1 MADPAITDKTPLAKS
16 LFRREAV
23 IFLITFASAFIIFI
37 FSLGFIF
44 QTLWDQATQSV
55 RTEIEREADT
65 IARLLVFEFSHLTEL
80 ENPKSP
86 DSKVDEQVKRRLW
99 EKVTFNETIRGIELI
114 QGQADIQGRHLTY
127 SYFPLSH
134 EKSESELGP
143 QKTMKTFS
151 GPEGDLIRIINKE
164 QRVDKNLLESINQGR
179 KIESELLL
187 RYFPLYIPLPDQ
199 GAVYWGVTK
208 VGINADAM
216 RRFLVLLEGEK
227 TDLRWTLIIT
237 MGIITAVAMAIGLLG
252 SRLISRRIADP
263 LENYA
268 ILNNALASGSGI
280 DIKSLLA
287 HLDHQDTQGIL
298 EFDHLQNFCLGLGG
312 IIKSLG
318 ERLIE
323 AERQACL
330 GRLAAKLMQSGQS
343 QGIWT
348 GLFSTLPARW
358 REVDL
363 QPYLQQISS
372 LLTAI
377 LPAGALSEDRQKI
390 PQIYGHEAN
399 LVQAVLFLVD
409 FALTQMPL
417 SGELH
422 WGALSLETG
431 GVKLWLDFSG
441 RQYSLDEIAHLL
453 RPFKSLNEISLP
465 LGPYLT
471 AAIAHQHGGTLVMQP
486 NPEGLSIQL
495 EIPDNKG
502 AGTSGI
508 SGENTRK

>member
-86 DSKVDEQVKRRLW
+86 DSKIDEQVKRRLW

-114 QGQADIQGRHLTY
+114 QGQADLQGRHLTY

-143 QKTMKTFS
+143 QKTLKTFS

-343 QGIWT
+343 SGNMDGSVQYLT
-348 GLFSTLPARW
+348 GPVAGSGPAA
-358 REVDL
+358 
-363 QPYLQQISS
+363 ISS
-372 LLTAI
+372 ADQQFINRDITRR
-377 LPAGALSEDRQKI
+377 S
-390 PQIYGHEAN
+390 PQRGQAENSAIYGHEAN

-422 WGALSLETG
+422 WGALPLETG
-431 GVKLWLDFSG
+431 GVKLM
-441 RQYSLDEIAHLL
+441 A
-453 RPFKSLNEISLP
+453 
-465 LGPYLT
+465 
-471 AAIAHQHGGTLVMQP
+471 
-486 NPEGLSIQL
+486 
-495 EIPDNKG
+495 
-502 AGTSGI
+502 
-508 SGENTRK
+508 